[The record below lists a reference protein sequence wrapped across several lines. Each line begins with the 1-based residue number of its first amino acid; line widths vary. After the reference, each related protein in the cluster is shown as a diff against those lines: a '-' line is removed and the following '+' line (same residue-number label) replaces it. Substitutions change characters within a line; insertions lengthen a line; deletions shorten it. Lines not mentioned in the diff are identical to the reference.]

1 MTKEE
6 RYQASAEELLRLV
19 GGKENI
25 ISAAHCATRLR
36 LVLKD
41 ESKADVDGILKADLV
56 KGQFANGGQ
65 FQIIIGSGTVNE
77 VYKRFIETGGIA
89 EATKSEVKQAA
100 VQKMNPLQR
109 LVKTLSDVFVPLIP
123 ALVASG
129 LMMGLN
135 NVLTANG
142 LFIPGKSLAE
152 AYPAL
157 SDIAAMIN
165 TFASAAYAF
174 LPVLIGFSATKMFGG
189 NPYLGAVIGMIM
201 VSGDLLNAYAYGTA
215 VTEGTIPVWNIL
227 GLTIEKV
234 GYQGTVLPVL
244 AASYILSF
252 VEKKLHKY
260 IPEILDNLLTPLL
273 TVMITGFVTF
283 TVVGGIMRTAG
294 DMLTNSFV
302 WMHDTLGIVGGMV
315 LGFLYSPLTMTGM
328 HHSLLPVDI
337 QMVAAGGSF
346 LLAIASCNNVAQ
358 GGATLCAML
367 RTKDKKLKSVAAT
380 SGVSAML
387 GITEPAMFGVNL
399 KLKYPFYGAMIGAAL
414 GGGYVTLTNVLNTA
428 PGTAGIVGFV
438 CVPATSMLNFLIGTA
453 ISVAAG
459 FIFTYIMSNMK
470 KFNKELEKKETELEQ
485 LRKDVSN
492 SNESGKGL
500 SNKLE
505 KYNLLLGR
513 NDLIGKGVIITLKD
527 GESRGIATDVIVH
540 AEDILEVINSLK
552 NAGAEA
558 ISVNN
563 QRIISRTAISCV
575 GNVITI
581 NGEKVGPPFVIKA
594 IGLPSQLFGG
604 ITMTGHYI
612 SKLEEAGVQVKVDQ
626 VDKDTIVIPK
636 YEGIYKLE
644 YASNIE

>member
-6 RYQASAEELLRLV
+6 RYQASAEQLLELV
-19 GGKENI
+19 GGAENI

-36 LVLKD
+36 LVLRD
-41 ESKADVDGILKADLV
+41 EAKADVDGILNVDLV

-77 VYKRFIETGGIA
+77 VYKRFIQAGGIA

-142 LFIPGKSLAE
+142 LFVKGQSLVE

-157 SDIAAMIN
+157 SDIASMIN

-174 LPVLIGFSATKMFGG
+174 LPILIGFSATKMFGG
-189 NPYLGAVIGMIM
+189 NPYLGAVMGMIM
-201 VSGDLLNAYAYGTA
+201 VSGDLLNAYSYGTA
-215 VTEGTIPVWNIL
+215 VTEGTIPVWDIF
-227 GLTIEKV
+227 GLTVEKV

-252 VEKKLHKY
+252 VEKKLHKH

-273 TVMITGFVTF
+273 TVLVTGFVTF

-294 DMLTNSFV
+294 DLLTSGFV
-302 WMHDTLGIVGGMV
+302 WMHDTLGVLGGMV

-358 GGATLCAML
+358 GGATICAML
-367 RTKDKKLKSVAAT
+367 RAKDKKLKSVAAT

-399 KLKYPFYGAMIGAAL
+399 KLKYPFYGAMAGAAL
-414 GGGYVTLTNVLNTA
+414 GGGYVTLMNVLNTA
-428 PGTAGIVGFV
+428 PGTAGVVGFV
-438 CVPATSMLNFLIGTA
+438 CVPASSMLNFLVGTA
-453 ISVAAG
+453 ISAVSG
-459 FIFTYIMSNMK
+459 FLFTYLMSNMK
-470 KFNKELEKKETELEQ
+470 RFNKELVETGVPAEEIIGSAQDAAMEIEKNVICSPLTGTAIPMGEVPDGTFAAEVLGKGMAVIPTEGKVVAPCEGEVSTLFDTKHAVGITAKNGAELLIHVGVNTVELE
-485 LRKDVSN
+485 
-492 SNESGKGL
+492 GKYYEAHVAQGD
-500 SNKLE
+500 KV
-505 KYNLLLGR
+505 KPGQLLLTFDIPNIKKAGYHVATP
-513 NDLIGKGVIITLKD
+513 VIIANTEDYKNVAGLKT
-527 GESRGIATDVIVH
+527 GEIRCMEPLI
-540 AEDILEVINSLK
+540 
-552 NAGAEA
+552 
-558 ISVNN
+558 
-563 QRIISRTAISCV
+563 
-575 GNVITI
+575 
-581 NGEKVGPPFVIKA
+581 
-594 IGLPSQLFGG
+594 
-604 ITMTGHYI
+604 
-612 SKLEEAGVQVKVDQ
+612 KLEEA
-626 VDKDTIVIPK
+626 
-636 YEGIYKLE
+636 
-644 YASNIE
+644 

>member
-41 ESKADVDGILKADLV
+41 ESKADVDGILKVDLV

-100 VQKMNPLQR
+100 AQKMNLLQR

-142 LFIPGKSLAE
+142 LFIPGQSLVE

-174 LPVLIGFSATKMFGG
+174 LPILIGFSATKMFGG

-252 VEKKLHKY
+252 AEKKLHKY

-380 SGVSAML
+380 SGVICSPLTGKAILMSEVPDDTFAAEVL
-387 GITEPAMFGVNL
+387 GKGMAVIPSEGKVVAPCHGEISILFDTKHAIGITTKDGVELLIHVGVNTVDL
-399 KLKYPFYGAMIGAAL
+399 NGKYYEAHVAQGDQVKPGQVLLTFDIQKIQEA
-414 GGGYVTLTNVLNTA
+414 GYPVATPVIIANTDDYKNV
-428 PGTAGIVGFV
+428 
-438 CVPATSMLNFLIGTA
+438 
-453 ISVAAG
+453 
-459 FIFTYIMSNMK
+459 
-470 KFNKELEKKETELEQ
+470 
-485 LRKDVSN
+485 
-492 SNESGKGL
+492 KGL
-500 SNKLE
+500 K
-505 KYNLLLGR
+505 
-513 NDLIGKGVIITLKD
+513 
-527 GESRGIATDVIVH
+527 
-540 AEDILEVINSLK
+540 
-552 NAGAEA
+552 
-558 ISVNN
+558 
-563 QRIISRTAISCV
+563 
-575 GNVITI
+575 
-581 NGEKVGPPFVIKA
+581 NGEIHCMEPLI
-594 IGLPSQLFGG
+594 
-604 ITMTGHYI
+604 
-612 SKLEEAGVQVKVDQ
+612 KLEE
-626 VDKDTIVIPK
+626 
-636 YEGIYKLE
+636 
-644 YASNIE
+644 S

>member
-1 MTKEE
+1 MAQVRDYAKLA
-6 RYQASAEELLRLV
+6 RDIMELVRE
-19 GGKENI
+19 ENI

-41 ESKADVDGILKADLV
+41 ESKADVDEILKVDLV
-56 KGQFANGGQ
+56 KGQFANAGQ

-100 VQKMNPLQR
+100 AQKMNPLQR

-142 LFIPGKSLAE
+142 LFVSGQSLAE

-174 LPVLIGFSATKMFGG
+174 LPILIGFSATKMFGG

-367 RTKDKKLKSVAAT
+367 RTKDKKLKEMAVPNFI
-380 SGVSAML
+380 SGIFGV
-387 GITEPAMFGVNL
+387 TEPAIYGILLPL
-399 KLKYPFYGAMIGAAL
+399 KKPFIISCIAGGIGGAFYGHFNFRKFIL
-414 GGGYVTLTNVLNTA
+414 GGMGIFELPNMMNPDGSMAVDTVIEGYSL
-428 PGTAGIVGFV
+428 GKDGR
-438 CVPATSMLNFLIGTA
+438 LIG
-453 ISVAAG
+453 
-459 FIFTYIMSNMK
+459 N
-470 KFNKELEKKETELEQ
+470 
-485 LRKDVSN
+485 R
-492 SNESGKGL
+492 
-500 SNKLE
+500 
-505 KYNLLLGR
+505 
-513 NDLIGKGVIITLKD
+513 
-527 GESRGIATDVIVH
+527 
-540 AEDILEVINSLK
+540 
-552 NAGAEA
+552 
-558 ISVNN
+558 
-563 QRIISRTAISCV
+563 
-575 GNVITI
+575 
-581 NGEKVGPPFVIKA
+581 
-594 IGLPSQLFGG
+594 
-604 ITMTGHYI
+604 
-612 SKLEEAGVQVKVDQ
+612 
-626 VDKDTIVIPK
+626 
-636 YEGIYKLE
+636 
-644 YASNIE
+644 

>member
-6 RYQASAEELLRLV
+6 RYQASAEQLLRLV

-41 ESKADVDGILKADLV
+41 ESKADVDEILKVDLV

-89 EATKSEVKQAA
+89 EATKNDVKQAA

-135 NVLTANG
+135 NVLTASG
-142 LFIPGKSLAE
+142 LFFPGQSLVE

-157 SDIAAMIN
+157 ADIAAMIN

-174 LPVLIGFSATKMFGG
+174 LPILIGFSATKMFGG
-189 NPYLGAVIGMIM
+189 NPYLGAVVGMIM

-227 GLTIEKV
+227 GFSIEKV

-252 VEKKLHKY
+252 VEKKLHKH

-273 TVMITGFVTF
+273 TVMITGFLVF
-283 TVVGGIMRTAG
+283 TVVGGVMRTAG
-294 DMLTNSFV
+294 DLLTSSFV
-302 WMHDTLGIVGGMV
+302 WMHDTLGIIGGMV

-328 HHSLLPVDI
+328 HHSLLPIDI
-337 QMVAAGGSF
+337 QMVSAGGSF

-358 GGATLCAML
+358 GGATVCAML
-367 RTKDKKLKSVAAT
+367 RTKDKKMKSVAAT

-399 KLKYPFYGAMIGAAL
+399 KLKYPFYGAMLGSAL

-428 PGTAGIVGFV
+428 PGTAGVVGFV
-438 CVPATSMLNFLIGTA
+438 CVPPSSMLNFLIGVA
-453 ISVAAG
+453 IAIIGG

-470 KFNKELEKKETELEQ
+470 RFNKELEMTETALTKDTVKETIAEAPVVEKNVICSPLTGTAIPMNKVPDATFAAEV
-485 LRKDVSN
+485 L
-492 SNESGKGL
+492 GKGMAVIPSEGKVAAPCEAEVTSL
-500 SNKLE
+500 FPTKHAVGLTTKDGMELLIHVGVNTVELDG
-505 KYNLLLGR
+505 KYYEAHVSQGDKVKPGQLLLTFDIKKIQKAGY
-513 NDLIGKGVIITLKD
+513 NVTTPVIITNTAEYKNITGLKT
-527 GESRGIATDVIVH
+527 GS
-540 AEDILEVINSLK
+540 
-552 NAGAEA
+552 
-558 ISVNN
+558 
-563 QRIISRTAISCV
+563 ISCMEPLV
-575 GNVITI
+575 
-581 NGEKVGPPFVIKA
+581 KV
-594 IGLPSQLFGG
+594 
-604 ITMTGHYI
+604 
-612 SKLEEAGVQVKVDQ
+612 EEA
-626 VDKDTIVIPK
+626 
-636 YEGIYKLE
+636 
-644 YASNIE
+644 

>member
-6 RYQASAEELLRLV
+6 RCQASAEELLRLV
-19 GGKENI
+19 GGKENV

-41 ESKADVDGILKADLV
+41 ESKADVDEILKVDLV
-56 KGQFANGGQ
+56 KGQFANAGQ

-89 EATKSEVKQAA
+89 EATKNEVKQAA

-142 LFIPGKSLAE
+142 LFVSGQSLAE

-174 LPVLIGFSATKMFGG
+174 LPILIGFSATKMFGG

-252 VEKKLHKY
+252 VEKKLHKH

-273 TVMITGFVTF
+273 TVMI
-283 TVVGGIMRTAG
+283 
-294 DMLTNSFV
+294 L
-302 WMHDTLGIVGGMV
+302 
-315 LGFLYSPLTMTGM
+315 
-328 HHSLLPVDI
+328 SLI
-337 QMVAAGGSF
+337 H
-346 LLAIASCNNVAQ
+346 I
-358 GGATLCAML
+358 
-367 RTKDKKLKSVAAT
+367 
-380 SGVSAML
+380 
-387 GITEPAMFGVNL
+387 
-399 KLKYPFYGAMIGAAL
+399 
-414 GGGYVTLTNVLNTA
+414 
-428 PGTAGIVGFV
+428 
-438 CVPATSMLNFLIGTA
+438 
-453 ISVAAG
+453 
-459 FIFTYIMSNMK
+459 
-470 KFNKELEKKETELEQ
+470 
-485 LRKDVSN
+485 
-492 SNESGKGL
+492 
-500 SNKLE
+500 
-505 KYNLLLGR
+505 
-513 NDLIGKGVIITLKD
+513 
-527 GESRGIATDVIVH
+527 
-540 AEDILEVINSLK
+540 
-552 NAGAEA
+552 
-558 ISVNN
+558 
-563 QRIISRTAISCV
+563 
-575 GNVITI
+575 
-581 NGEKVGPPFVIKA
+581 
-594 IGLPSQLFGG
+594 
-604 ITMTGHYI
+604 
-612 SKLEEAGVQVKVDQ
+612 
-626 VDKDTIVIPK
+626 
-636 YEGIYKLE
+636 
-644 YASNIE
+644 